1 MKGLHDVCFDNI
13 HDLLFDR
20 LGRPVYDENVNESLW
35 NDKCDYLNIEDCINL
50 NPKNYNMNIL
60 QLNVRSLL
68 AHQSEL
74 KSLLQQLSDRNSSI
88 DIIALSETF
97 LTEKVLKLVD
107 IPGYILHSVCW
118 KQSKGGGV
126 SLLLRHGV
134 RCRQRKDLEE
144 FCEKESEHIFVE
156 ITSKCGKKIVVGSSY
171 RAPNMNPDRFK
182 NHLINVIKSVQ
193 SRRSDK
199 EIILCMD
206 HNMDLLTSH
215 QHESTR
221 EFIDSLLEL
230 NIFLTITRP
239 TRITPTSATLIDNV
253 FVSSKLHHS
262 LVSCIIISDI
272 SDHLPT
278 LTLLKQTRLTDARH
292 LEFESHNLN
301 ENKIQELNT
310 NLQEIDWNGH
320 LTSND
325 VSENFNRLH
334 TIIKNTLDAKAPKR
348 TVRISKKR
356 KFTEPWMTTAI
367 EEMARK
373 KRSLY
378 KRTLKRYST
387 KATKSNT
394 NGIVMLITE

>member
-1 MKGLHDVCFDNI
+1 MMFVDNI

-20 LGRPVYDENVNESLW
+20 LGRPLYDENVNESLW
-35 NDKCDYLNIEDCINL
+35 NDKCDYLNIEDCVNL
-50 NPKNYNMNIL
+50 NPKNYNLNIL

-74 KSLLQQLSDRNSSI
+74 KLLLQQLIDRNSSI

-107 IPGYILHSVCW
+107 IPGYILHSVCQ

-134 RCRQRKDLEE
+134 RCWWRKDLEE

-156 ITSKCGKKIVVGSSY
+156 ITSKCGKKMVVGSSY
-171 RAPNMNPDRFK
+171 RAPNTNPDRFK
-182 NHLINVIKSVQ
+182 NHLIDVIKSVQ

-206 HNMDLLTSH
+206 HNMDLLKSH
-215 QHESTR
+215 QREPTR
-221 EFIDSLLEL
+221 EFIHSLLDL
-230 NIFLTITRP
+230 NIFPTITRP
-239 TRITPTSATLIDNV
+239 TRITQTSATLIDNV

-262 LVSCIIISDI
+262 FASCIIISDI

-278 LTLLKQTRLTDARH
+278 LTLLKQTKLTDARP
-292 LEFESHNLN
+292 LEFESRNLN
-301 ENKIQELNT
+301 ENKIHELNT
-310 NLQEIDWNGH
+310 NLTEIDWNGH

-334 TIIKNTLDAKAPKR
+334 AVIKNTLDAKAPKR
-348 TVRISKKR
+348 TVCISKKR
-356 KFTEPWMTTAI
+356 KFTEPWMTTTI

-373 KRSLY
+373 KR
-378 KRTLKRYST
+378 
-387 KATKSNT
+387 
-394 NGIVMLITE
+394 